1 MRVQINKL
9 DFKGQNI
16 YVGIDVH
23 LKSWSVAVMSEG
35 TLLKRFSQNPSA
47 DALHSFL
54 TDNYPNALYKS
65 VYEAGFSGFGAHYRL
80 KELGIDNI
88 VVNPA
93 DVPTMMKEK
102 LRKTYAIDCVK
113 LARGLRSGD
122 LTGIYIHPQ
131 EALEQR
137 SLIRLRETIT
147 KDMTREKNRIKAFLY
162 FNGIP
167 YPEQFDSGKSHW
179 SKRFM
184 DWLRSIE
191 LKTRYGR
198 DTLQFYIE
206 KAEYQREM
214 LLRQTRLMRVLSR
227 SAHIGSQLKL
237 LTSVPGIGLTIGMNF
252 LTELGDIS
260 RFRSSDQLA
269 AYIGLIPMCHSSGD
283 KHNDGDITLRKHATL
298 RCYIVEAAWRSIRTD
313 PAMTMAYEEYCKR
326 MKPSKAII
334 KIARKL
340 INRIFFVLKR
350 KQEYVS
356 CVVK

>member
-1 MRVQINKL
+1 MRAQINKL

-23 LKSWSVAVMSEG
+23 LNSWSVAVMSEG
-35 TLLKRFSQNPSA
+35 TLLKRFSQDPST
-47 DALHSFL
+47 DVLHSFL
-54 TDNYPNALYKS
+54 TDNYPEATYKS

-102 LRKTYAIDCVK
+102 LRKTDAVDCVK

-162 FNGIP
+162 FNGIE
-167 YPEQFDSGKSHW
+167 YPEQFGKSKSHW

-184 DWLRSIE
+184 DWLRAIE
-191 LKTRYGR
+191 LKTGYGR
-198 DTLQFYIE
+198 QTLLFYIE

-214 LLRQTRLMRVLSR
+214 LLRQTRLMRTLSR
-227 SAHIGSQLKL
+227 SVHIAGRLKL
-237 LTSVPGIGLTIGMNF
+237 ITSVPGIGLTIGMNF
-252 LTELGDIS
+252 LTELGDIG
-260 RFRSSDQLA
+260 RFKNSDHFA
-269 AYIGLIPMCHSSGD
+269 SYIGLVPMCHSSGE

-326 MKPSKAII
+326 MKPAKAII

-350 KQEYVS
+350 EQEYVT